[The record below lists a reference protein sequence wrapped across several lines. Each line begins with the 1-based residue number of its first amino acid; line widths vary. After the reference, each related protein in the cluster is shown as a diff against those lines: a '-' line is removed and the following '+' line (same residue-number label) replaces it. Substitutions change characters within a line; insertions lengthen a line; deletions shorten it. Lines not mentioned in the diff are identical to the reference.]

1 MRTPSQPGAR
11 QVPGTHR
18 HFLHQWWL
26 RRTRRPP
33 ESSWSSCAP
42 FDTAPL
48 CTWTA
53 FFCLGADKKGKQG
66 PWRQQILHPQPW
78 QSIASSYKTTWPE
91 TSSTF
96 STFHLILATWWTW
109 TWSVPRWSQTGQAST
124 PLDSLQID
132 GLVMFGGL
140 NRKRK
145 AKVEVLCWHF
155 LLCLMSKMIQIST
168 FPAAPSTERV
178 PSLAERVASL
188 RYSINL
194 RFLNNR
200 VPALLLTRL
209 QRLPR

>member
-1 MRTPSQPGAR
+1 MTLMIWCEREVRTWKEVAFEPPSVVIAQNS
-11 QVPGTHR
+11 TSS
-18 HFLHQWWL
+18 
-26 RRTRRPP
+26 
-33 ESSWSSCAP
+33 ESSWSSCGP

-53 FFCLGADKKGKQG
+53 FFCLGAHKKGKQG

-109 TWSVPRWSQTGQAST
+109 TWSGPRWSQTGQAST

-155 LLCLMSKMIQIST
+155 LLHLMSKWFRFQL
-168 FPAAPSTERV
+168 FQQRRV
-178 PSLAERVASL
+178 PSEYQV
-188 RYSINL
+188 
-194 RFLNNR
+194 
-200 VPALLLTRL
+200 
-209 QRLPR
+209 LPSE